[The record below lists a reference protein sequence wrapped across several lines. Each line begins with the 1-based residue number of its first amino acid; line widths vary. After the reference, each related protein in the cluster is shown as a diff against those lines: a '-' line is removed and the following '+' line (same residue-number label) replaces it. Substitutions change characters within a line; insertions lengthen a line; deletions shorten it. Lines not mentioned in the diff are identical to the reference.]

1 VLATPTA
8 RERSAWSARLGDG
21 ALHRRLL
28 RDVSC
33 FHAVD
38 ERPHPEPRPLSG
50 WVRVAAWNI
59 ERGRRPAELAL
70 MLDDAGAELCLLSE
84 VDVGM
89 ARTANLDTVAAL
101 AADLG
106 AGAAFGVEFVEL
118 GLGNTSE
125 QEECAAAGVEN
136 TAALHGNAIVC
147 PAPLEAPAA
156 LRLPDR
162 DEGWFAADSV
172 QPRVGGRL
180 ALLATVAL
188 DGVPVTVVSTHLEN
202 HTDPAHRAEQMA
214 ALLEAV
220 DARGGTAGPAVVGG
234 DLNTLA
240 APFTEHLDREAAGRM
255 HTVDPTRFTW
265 PVAYEPLFEVAA
277 AHGFGWVG
285 ANVVAP
291 TTEHDARG
299 RPHHVPLKLDWIL
312 VRGLLARHPAVV
324 GVHGLSDHRLV
335 SCAVRLP

>member
-1 VLATPTA
+1 MLATPTA
-8 RERSAWSARLGDG
+8 RERSAWSVRLGDG

-28 RDVSC
+28 ADVSC
-33 FHAVD
+33 FHTVD
-38 ERPHPEPRPLSG
+38 DRPPPSPRPLRG
-50 WVRVAAWNI
+50 WVCVAAWNI
-59 ERGRRPAELAL
+59 ERGRRPLELAAL
-70 MLDDAGAELCLLSE
+70 LRDAGADVCLLSE

-89 ARTANLDTVAAL
+89 ARTANVDTVAVLASAL
-101 AADLG
+101 EG
-106 AGAAFGVEFVEL
+106 GAAFAVEFVEL
-118 GLGNTSE
+118 GLGNERE
-125 QEECAAAGVEN
+125 QQECAGAEN

-147 PAPLEAPAA
+147 AAPLEATAA

-162 DEGWFAADSV
+162 DEGWFAAGSA

-180 ALLATVAL
+180 AVLATVAL
-188 DGVPVTVVSTHLEN
+188 DGVGVTLASTHLEN

-220 DARGGTAGPAVVGG
+220 DARGGPDGPAVVGG
-234 DLNTLA
+234 DLNTLGA
-240 APFTEHLDREAAGRM
+240 AFAEHLDREGAGRM
-255 HTVDPTRFTW
+255 HTLDPTRFTW

-312 VRGLLARHPAVV
+312 VRGLLTRHAAVV
-324 GVHGLSDHRLV
+324 PVGGLSDHRLV